1 MGATN
6 KCLARITKSPRGSNT
21 TIKINE
27 TGIVTRAEGDV
38 RGDSAGKDNRLAGRG
53 GAKGR
58 FTTLIASATARAGRS
73 GNRAAFHEKLSYRG
87 HACARSG
94 VPGWA
99 VYSSPVTNHARML
112 AAAVTATVK
121 VSLGGARE

>member
-38 RGDSAGKDNRLAGRG
+38 RGDSAGKENRLAGRG

-73 GNRAAFHEKLSYRG
+73 GTRAALHEKLSYRG
-87 HACARSG
+87 HACARCG

-99 VYSSPVTNHARML
+99 VYSGPVTNAARL
-112 AAAVTATVK
+112 RAAPVPA
-121 VSLGGARE
+121 E